1 MEVLANL
8 PPQTSDLKHGLTRDF
23 QEIQEDGLGW
33 NRYSGNVKQYG
44 LVWFDIAEVT
54 H

>member
-8 PPQTSDLKHGLTRDF
+8 LPQTSDLKHGLTRDF
-23 QEIQEDGLGW
+23 QEIQEGGLGW
-33 NRYSGNVKQYG
+33 NRYSGNVKRYG
-44 LVWFDIAEVT
+44 LALFDITEVA